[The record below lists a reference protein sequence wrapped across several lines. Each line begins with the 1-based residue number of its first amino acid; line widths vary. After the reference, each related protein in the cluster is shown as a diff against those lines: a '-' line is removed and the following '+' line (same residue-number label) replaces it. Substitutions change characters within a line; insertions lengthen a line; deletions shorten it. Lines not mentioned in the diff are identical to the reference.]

1 MVLIAFLGK
10 QQNVKQS
17 FDVYLTE
24 DQKRLEDGIVVPQDT
39 LYVRMTCQAMAAK
52 FLRQDLL
59 FFERT
64 VHPWQH

>member
-1 MVLIAFLGK
+1 M
-10 QQNVKQS
+10 KQS

-39 LYVRMTCQAMAAK
+39 LYVRMISQAMAVK

>member
-1 MVLIAFLGK
+1 M
-10 QQNVKQS
+10 KQS

-39 LYVRMTCQAMAAK
+39 LYVRMTSQAMAVK

>member
-1 MVLIAFLGK
+1 MKL
-10 QQNVKQS
+10 S

-39 LYVRMTCQAMAAK
+39 SYVRITCQAMAAK

>member
-1 MVLIAFLGK
+1 MKL
-10 QQNVKQS
+10 S

-39 LYVRMTCQAMAAK
+39 SYVRMTCQAMAAK